1 MKIIL
6 AGGSGFLGTSL
17 IAYFKKQNAE
27 VILLTRHTIKDLSG
41 VRQVLWNG
49 RDAGEWCREL
59 EGADAVVNLCG
70 KSVDC
75 RYTETNKAK
84 IYISRMLPTRAI
96 GLAIQ
101 QCKQPP
107 RVWVNASSATI
118 YRASF
123 EKKMDEYTGEVGD
136 DFSESVCKR
145 WEQTMDQVPTPGV
158 RRIILRI
165 AITLASNGGALSA
178 LKGLTRSGWGGYQG
192 KGNQRVTWIH
202 AEDFCRAVEW
212 TILNDQA
219 KGIFNVCSPETSS
232 NNELMR
238 VIRKELRMP
247 FGMNVPAWLLELGAI
262 FIRTET
268 ELVLKSRNVHPAR
281 LLDEGFTF
289 LFPTLAP
296 AIKDLCLHRE

>member
-6 AGGSGFLGTSL
+6 AGGSGFLGNSL

-27 VILLTRHTIKDLSG
+27 VILLTRHIIKDLSA

-49 RDAGEWCREL
+49 RDAGEWCHEL
-59 EGADAVVNLCG
+59 EGSDAVINLCG

-75 RYTETNKAK
+75 RYTETNKVK

-96 GLAIQ
+96 GLAIK

-107 RVWVNASSATI
+107 RVWINASSATI

-123 EKKMDEYTGEVGD
+123 EKKMDEYTGDIGD

-158 RRIILRI
+158 RRVILRI
-165 AITLASNGGALSA
+165 AITLGSTGGALSA
-178 LKGLTRSGWGGYQG
+178 FKGLTKSGWGGHQG

-202 AEDFCRAVEW
+202 VEDFCRAVEW
-212 TILNDQA
+212 AVVNNNA
-219 KGIFNVCSPETSS
+219 KGVFNVCSPETTS
-232 NNELMR
+232 NNELMT
-238 VIRKELRMP
+238 VLRKELHMP

-296 AIKDLCLHRE
+296 AIKDLCLHQE